1 MLVKTSYKQQYINVD
16 SSSALKTFSDAL
28 YGLIYKGILEGY
40 KPLVFVCIGTD
51 RATGDSLG
59 PLVGYKI
66 NNLKR
71 KNVFIYG
78 NLEEPVHA
86 KNLDEIITSIYRKHN
101 NPLVVAI
108 DACLGK
114 MENIGHITVGKGPIK
129 PGSGVNKDLDPVGD
143 IHVTGIVNF
152 GGFLD
157 FLILQNTRLSL
168 VMKMADLVAMGIRY
182 VLWRIDN
189 NPEISSHLFLL

>member
-1 MLVKTSYKQQYINVD
+1 MLVKTSHERQYISVD
-16 SSSALKTFSDAL
+16 SPSALKTFSDAL

-66 NNLKR
+66 SGLKR
-71 KNVFIYG
+71 ENVFIYG
-78 NLEEPVHA
+78 NLNEPVHA
-86 KNLDEIITSIYRKHN
+86 KNLDKVIKKIYEKYK
-101 NPLVVAI
+101 NPLIVAI

-114 MENIGHITVGKGPIK
+114 MENIGYITVGKGPIK
-129 PGSGVNKDLDPVGD
+129 PGSGVNKDLNPVGD
-143 IHVTGIVNF
+143 IHITGIVNF

-182 VLWRIDN
+182 VLWRIGN
-189 NPEISSHLFLL
+189 NPEISSQLILL

>member
-1 MLVKTSYKQQYINVD
+1 MLVKTSHDQQYISVD
-16 SSSALKTFSDAL
+16 SPSALKTFSDAL

-66 NNLKR
+66 SGLKR
-71 KNVFIYG
+71 ENVFVYG
-78 NLEEPVHA
+78 NLDEPVHA
-86 KNLDEIITSIYRKHN
+86 KNLDKVIKNIYGKYES
-101 NPLVVAI
+101 PLVVAI

-114 MENIGHITVGKGPIK
+114 MENIGYITVGKGPIK
-129 PGSGVNKDLDPVGD
+129 PGSGVNKDLNPVGD

-182 VLWRIDN
+182 VLWRIGN
-189 NPEISSHLFLL
+189 SPEISSQLVLL

>member
-1 MLVKTSYKQQYINVD
+1 MLVKTSHERQYISVD
-16 SSSALKTFSDAL
+16 SPSALKTFSDAL

-66 NNLKR
+66 GGLKR
-71 KNVFIYG
+71 ENVFIYG
-78 NLEEPVHA
+78 NLNEPVHA
-86 KNLDEIITSIYRKHN
+86 KNLDKVIKKIYEKYK
-101 NPLVVAI
+101 NPLIVAI

-114 MENIGHITVGKGPIK
+114 MENIGYITVGKGPIK
-129 PGSGVNKDLDPVGD
+129 PGSGVNKDLNPVGD
-143 IHVTGIVNF
+143 IHITGIVNF

-182 VLWRIDN
+182 VLWRIGN
-189 NPEISSHLFLL
+189 NPEISSQLILL